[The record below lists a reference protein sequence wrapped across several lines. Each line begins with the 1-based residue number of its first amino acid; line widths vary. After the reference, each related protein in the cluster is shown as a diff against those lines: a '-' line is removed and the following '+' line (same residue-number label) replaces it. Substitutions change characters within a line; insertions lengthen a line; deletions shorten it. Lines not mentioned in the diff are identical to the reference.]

1 MGIIRKIAA
10 IILLG
15 TSLNA
20 SAQFDYQRNG
30 AGMHR
35 QILNFVFDTDSD
47 TNEFQ
52 PWITGYT
59 AIVKSLINSD
69 TDMLASTDFSA
80 LIKEQKKHET
90 DNELYHL
97 CLADLYLMRSFAAF
111 SNNYNL
117 TAASSYML
125 ALQNMNKTTG
135 WKRNRYSMLQLV
147 LDAQLYNTFPT
158 LAKNLTPQQ
167 RIAEFCRLQRDIEND
182 ATTPNTFKTESAI
195 LAILL
200 LPSLGDDGT
209 SLLDIYRNSPY
220 IETNGNA
227 ATALVAAQ
235 ALIHHGQAAEAA
247 KLLNKSLQNGH
258 FGKCNMF
265 NLLMGNTLSNLLN
278 DSCQIFLTQYIKR
291 QTNNANIGYAK
302 LKLAWHCFLKGD
314 TLRTKMLCNEIKRS
328 PAVTSDDRQA
338 QYECTLLPY
347 WDTTLLRARL
357 LFDAG
362 NYTDCEQLLLKNRD
376 NIQSYSAV
384 QLNEYAYRMGRA
396 CHKNGKTDLA
406 KHFYSIAANPNLADV
421 VYYPCYSLYYLGAIS
436 LAEGNTEAASSYFKQ
451 CIKTNSPIYKESIH
465 RKAKLA
471 EEGK

>member
-10 IILLG
+10 IILIG
-15 TSLNA
+15 TSLSA

-30 AGMHR
+30 TGMHR
-35 QILNFVFDTDSD
+35 KILNFVFDTDSS
-47 TNEFQ
+47 TSEFQ
-52 PWITGYT
+52 PWAAGYS
-59 AIVKSLINSD
+59 VVVQSLINSD
-69 TDMLASTDFSA
+69 NDLLSSTDFSA
-80 LIKEQKKHET
+80 LIKKLKEHET
-90 DNELYHL
+90 DCEFCHL

-111 SNNYNL
+111 SNDYNL

-125 ALQNMNKTTG
+125 ALQNINKTTG

-147 LDAQLYNTFPT
+147 LDAQLYNAFPT

-167 RIAEFCRLQRDIEND
+167 RIAEFCRLLHEIESD
-182 ATTPNTFKTESAI
+182 ATAPATFKTESAL

-209 SLLDIYRNSPY
+209 ALLDIYRNSPY
-220 IETNGNA
+220 IETDGNA
-227 ATALVAAQ
+227 ASALVAAQ
-235 ALIHHGQAAEAA
+235 ALMHHGRSAEAA

-258 FGKCNMF
+258 FDNCNMF

-278 DSCQIFLTQYIKR
+278 DSCQIFLTQYIKH
-291 QTNNANIGYAK
+291 QTNNADIGYAK
-302 LKLAWHCFLKGD
+302 LKLAWHSFLKGD
-314 TLRTKMLCNEIKRS
+314 TLKTRLLCDEIKHS
-328 PAVTSDDRQA
+328 PASTSDDRQA
-338 QYECTLLPY
+338 QYECALQPY

-362 NYTDCEQLLLKNRD
+362 NYADCEQLLLNNRD
-376 NIQSYSAV
+376 NIKSYSAV

-396 CHKNGKTDLA
+396 CHKIGKTDLA

-436 LAEGNTEAASSYFKQ
+436 QAEGDTEAAANYFKQ
-451 CIKTNSPIYKESIH
+451 CLKTNSPIYKESIH

-471 EEGK
+471 GEGK